1 MRGVKEMLKQAAM
14 PRMPTTIT
22 RCKNSLKE
30 TLVKRKSWTF
40 LKSFFRQRFTKA
52 IIVLLS
58 VVLGALLLAGLYA
71 LMDDTVLPTLTQK
84 IQEMFNYSN

>member
-1 MRGVKEMLKQAAM
+1 MKKLKMKMLSLRERVRAKL
-14 PRMPTTIT
+14 TD
-22 RCKNSLKE
+22 NSGQGAVD
-30 TLVKRKSWTF
+30 T
-40 LKSFFRQRFTKA
+40 A

-71 LMDDTVLPTLTQK
+71 LMDHTVLPTLTQK

>member
-1 MRGVKEMLKQAAM
+1 MKKLKMKMLSLRERVRAKL
-14 PRMPTTIT
+14 TD
-22 RCKNSLKE
+22 NSGQGAVD
-30 TLVKRKSWTF
+30 T
-40 LKSFFRQRFTKA
+40 A

-84 IQEMFNYSN
+84 IQEMFNYSH

>member
-1 MRGVKEMLKQAAM
+1 MKKLKMKMLSLRERVRAKL
-14 PRMPTTIT
+14 TD
-22 RCKNSLKE
+22 NSGQGAVD
-30 TLVKRKSWTF
+30 T
-40 LKSFFRQRFTKA
+40 A

-71 LMDDTVLPTLTQK
+71 LIDDTVLPTLTQK

>member
-1 MRGVKEMLKQAAM
+1 MKKLKMKMLSLRERVREKL
-14 PRMPTTIT
+14 TD
-22 RCKNSLKE
+22 NSGQGAVD
-30 TLVKRKSWTF
+30 T
-40 LKSFFRQRFTKA
+40 A

>member
-1 MRGVKEMLKQAAM
+1 MKKQKMKMLSLRERVRAKL
-14 PRMPTTIT
+14 TD
-22 RCKNSLKE
+22 NSGQGAVD
-30 TLVKRKSWTF
+30 T
-40 LKSFFRQRFTKA
+40 A

-84 IQEMFNYSN
+84 IQEMFNYSH